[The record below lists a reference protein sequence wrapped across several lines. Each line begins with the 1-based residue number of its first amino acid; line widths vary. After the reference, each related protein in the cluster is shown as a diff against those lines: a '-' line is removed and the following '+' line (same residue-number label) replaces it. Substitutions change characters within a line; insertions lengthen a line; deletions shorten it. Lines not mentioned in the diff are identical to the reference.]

1 MSRTRYLA
9 VAAAVATLGVRF
21 FWPANEVPPLV
32 AGPISVSY
40 DPAALRLTAIVTVRN
55 DGDRP
60 IVAFVT
66 RDVFIDSQKLLSSDQ
81 SQQSSRTELGA
92 KQSSPVTFI
101 VQGDTAVA
109 AWNGVR
115 LLEITV
121 NAVYSADEKSNCHFT
136 FMGRFYP
143 ELKEIGRVSSTT
155 SPSSCRRRRT

>member
-9 VAAAVATLGVRF
+9 IAAAVAALGLRF
-21 FWPANEVPPLV
+21 FWPGDDRPQLV
-32 AGPISVSY
+32 AGPVSVSY

-66 RDVFIDSQKLLSSDQ
+66 RDVFIDSQKQLSSDR
-81 SQQSSRTELGA
+81 SQQPSSRTELGA

-101 VQGDTAVA
+101 VQGDTAAA

-115 LLEITV
+115 LMEITV
-121 NAVYSADEKSNCHFT
+121 NAVYSADEKSNCQFT

-143 ELKEIGRVSSTT
+143 ELKQIGRVSSTT
-155 SPSSCRRRRT
+155 SPSSCGRR